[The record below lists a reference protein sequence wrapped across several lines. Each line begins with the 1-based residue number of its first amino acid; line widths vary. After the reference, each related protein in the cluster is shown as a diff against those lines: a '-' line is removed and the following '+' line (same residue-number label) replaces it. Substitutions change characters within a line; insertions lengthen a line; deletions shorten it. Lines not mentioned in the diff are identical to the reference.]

1 MSRRNFKVLYVSGEV
16 SPFARISPLADF
28 MASFPQAIEEE
39 GFEAR
44 IMMPKYGTINDRKFR
59 LHDVLRLS
67 DIEVHL
73 KEKVDVL
80 NVKVTA
86 LPSSKIQTYF
96 LYNEKYFKR
105 NGLFAEIYNA
115 SDLKGSTDKVVFF
128 NLGVLETLLR
138 LGWKPDIIHCHDWHA
153 SLIPL
158 LLKTVYA
165 SHEFFR
171 DIKTV
176 LTIHNIYRQGILP
189 LKAFQ
194 RLLPDEVC
202 SGLRCVNDDVNLLY
216 TGVEHVDLLTTTSKR
231 YADEIVRNG
240 SKTYGLSRI
249 LEEQHSR
256 LYGIVN
262 GIDSRQWNSSADKL
276 IKKRYSI
283 EQLEGKLDNKKA
295 LLEETALPFREGIP
309 VVGVIANFDEFQGA
323 ALLQQSLELLVSL
336 DIQLLI
342 IGSGDKQYEKVFQD
356 FALEHSE
363 QVSVQNEYSDA
374 FFHLAIA
381 GLDILLMPALIE
393 SCGMIQMFAMNYG
406 TIPVA
411 YAGGGIVE
419 TIEDH
424 AVATGSGF
432 IFHDYTP
439 ESLVEKLREALNC
452 FHDEE
457 CWPQIVNEAMT
468 RDFTWKKS
476 AEEYDHLYRELLEQ

>member
-1 MSRRNFKVLYVSGEV
+1 MSKRNFKVLYVSGEV

-73 KEKVDVL
+73 KDKVDVL

-105 NGLFAEIYNA
+105 NGLFTDIYNA

-128 NLGVLETLLR
+128 NVGILETLLR

-165 SHEFFR
+165 SHEFFK

-202 SGLRCVNDDVNLLY
+202 AGLHCVNDDVNLLY

-276 IKKRYSI
+276 IKKRFSI
-283 EQLEGKLDNKKA
+283 EHLEGKLDNKKV
-295 LLEETALPFREGIP
+295 LLEETALPFREGTP

-336 DIQLLI
+336 DIQLI
-342 IGSGDKQYEKVFQD
+342 IVGSGDKQYEKVFQD

-424 AVATGSGF
+424 AAATGSGF
-432 IFHDYTP
+432 IFYDYTP
-439 ESLVEKLREALNC
+439 ESLVEKLGEALNC

>member
-16 SPFARISPLADF
+16 SPFVRISPLADF

-67 DIEVHL
+67 DIEVDL
-73 KEKVDVL
+73 KEKIDL
-80 NVKVTA
+80 LHVKVTA

-105 NGLFAEIYNA
+105 NGLFTDIHNG

-128 NLGVLETLLR
+128 NVGVLETLQR

-176 LTIHNIYRQGILP
+176 FTIHNIYRQGILP

-194 RLLPDEVC
+194 KLLPEEVC
-202 SGLRCVNDDVNLLY
+202 SALHCSNDEVNMLY
-216 TGVEHVDLLTTTSKR
+216 TGVEHADLLTTTSKV
-231 YADEIVRNG
+231 YAEEIVHDG
-240 SKTYGLSRI
+240 LQTYGLGRV
-249 LEEQHSR
+249 LEEHQAKF
-256 LYGIVN
+256 YGILN
-262 GIDSRQWNSSADKL
+262 GIDTRQWNSAADKL

-283 EQLEGKLDNKKA
+283 EHMDGKLDNKKA
-295 LLEETALPFREGIP
+295 LLEEAGLPYCEGVP
-309 VVGVIANFDEFQGA
+309 VVGVIVNFDEFQGA
-323 ALLQQSLELLVSL
+323 ELLQQSLQKLVSL
-336 DIQLLI
+336 DIQLVI
-342 IGSGDKQYEKVFQD
+342 SGSGDKKYEKVFQD
-356 FALEHSE
+356 FALEHPE
-363 QVSVQNEYSDA
+363 QVSVHGEYSDS

-381 GLDILLMPALIE
+381 GLDILLMPGMIE

-419 TIEDH
+419 TIEEHDEES
-424 AVATGSGF
+424 GSGF
-432 IFHDYTP
+432 IFHDYTV
-439 ESLVEKLREALNC
+439 ESLVGKLEEALAC

-457 CWPQIVNEAMT
+457 SWLQMVTTAMT

-476 AEEYDHLYRELLEQ
+476 AEEYDNLYRELLEQ

>member
-16 SPFARISPLADF
+16 SPFVRISPLADF

-73 KEKVDVL
+73 KEKIDL
-80 NVKVTA
+80 LDVKVTA

-105 NGLFAEIYNA
+105 NGLFTDIFNE
-115 SDLKGSTDKVVFF
+115 SDLKGSVEKVVFF
-128 NLGVLETLLR
+128 NVGVLETLQR

-153 SLIPL
+153 SLVPL

-165 SHEFFR
+165 SNDFFR

-176 LTIHNIYRQGILP
+176 FTIHNIYRQGILP
-189 LKAFQ
+189 YKAFQ
-194 RLLPDEVC
+194 RLLPEEVC
-202 SGLRCVNDDVNLLY
+202 SSLHCNNEEVNLLY
-216 TGVEHVDLLTTTSKR
+216 TGVEHADLLTTTSKS
-231 YADEIVRNG
+231 YAEKIVHDG
-240 SKTYGLSRI
+240 PQTYGLGRV
-249 LEEQHSR
+249 LGEYQANF
-256 LYGIVN
+256 YGILN
-262 GIDSRQWNSSADKL
+262 GIDIRQWNPSTDKL

-283 EQLEGKLDNKKA
+283 EHIEGKLDNKKA
-295 LLEETALPFREGIP
+295 LLQETGLPYREGVP

-323 ALLQQSLELLVSL
+323 DLLKQSLEQLAAL
-336 DIQLLI
+336 DIQLVI
-342 IGSGDKQYEKVFQD
+342 SGSGDKKYEKVFQD
-356 FALEHSE
+356 FALEHPE
-363 QVSVQNEYSDA
+363 QVSVQTEYSDA

-381 GLDILLMPALIE
+381 GLDILLMPGMIE
-393 SCGMIQMFAMNYG
+393 SCGMIQMFAMSYG

-424 AVATGSGF
+424 DEESGSGF
-432 IFHDYTP
+432 IFYDYTNQ
-439 ESLVEKLREALNC
+439 SLVDKLQEALEC
-452 FHDEE
+452 YHDEE
-457 CWPQIVNEAMT
+457 SWLRIVTEAMT
-468 RDFTWKKS
+468 RDFTWKNS

>member
-16 SPFARISPLADF
+16 SPFVRISPLADF

-67 DIEVHL
+67 DIEVDL
-73 KEKVDVL
+73 KEKVDL
-80 NVKVTA
+80 LHVKVTA

-105 NGLFAEIYNA
+105 NGLFTDIHNGI
-115 SDLKGSTDKVVFF
+115 DLKGSAEKVVFF
-128 NLGVLETLLR
+128 NVGVLETLLR

-165 SHEFFR
+165 SHEFFK

-176 LTIHNIYRQGILP
+176 FTVHNIYRQGILP

-194 RLLPDEVC
+194 KLLPEEVC
-202 SGLRCVNDDVNLLY
+202 SALHSSGDEVNMLY
-216 TGVEHVDLLTTTSKR
+216 TGVEHADLLTTTSKV
-231 YADEIVRNG
+231 YAEEIVHDG
-240 SKTYGLSRI
+240 MQTYGLGKL
-249 LEEQHSR
+249 LEEQQSKF
-256 LYGIVN
+256 YGIVN
-262 GIDSRQWNSSADKL
+262 GIDSRQWNPSADKL
-276 IKKRYSI
+276 IKKRYSV
-283 EQLEGKLDNKKA
+283 EHMDGKLDNKKA
-295 LLEETALPFREGIP
+295 LLEEAGLPYTEGMP
-309 VVGVIANFDEFQGA
+309 VVGVIINFDEFQGA
-323 ALLQQSLELLVSL
+323 ELLQQSLEQLAAL
-336 DIQLLI
+336 DIQLVI
-342 IGSGDKQYEKVFQD
+342 SGSGDKKYEKVFQD
-356 FALEHSE
+356 FALEHPE
-363 QVSVQNEYSDA
+363 KVALHTEYSDT
-374 FFHLAIA
+374 FLHLAIA
-381 GLDILLMPALIE
+381 GLDILLMPGMIE

-419 TIEDH
+419 TIEES
-424 AVATGSGF
+424 GSGF
-432 IFHDYTP
+432 IFHGYTA
-439 ESLVEKLREALNC
+439 ESLVGKLKESLAC

-457 CWPQIVNEAMT
+457 SWQQMVTTAMI

-476 AEEYDHLYRELLEQ
+476 AEEYDQLYRELLEK